1 MADRLR
7 RLALTVPIACAA
19 LGCGS
24 DKVLLRYHP
33 KANTTH
39 RYTLDEQ
46 MKVAVAGASAS
57 LPAMDMGMSV
67 QLRERIGEANRGGVG
82 GVGGVGGTAVSWS
95 VDTLTFRPPA
105 GMDAAS
111 PAFASQIARVK
122 AMSFD
127 LVYDDRRIPLKVQVH
142 DPLGAAAA
150 EGRRVT
156 GNVEMFNYP
165 LPVEPVGKGDHWR
178 VETDIPLPETGG
190 PVSVQSVL
198 TVKDITVAAGDT
210 TVVFEVS
217 TQFPEQPI
225 AISRMGQ
232 TMTMKLSG
240 TITGE
245 QAFSVSQGMVLD
257 ATVSGTIKMAMAVPG
272 LPSVPMSLSLDMQ
285 ATLKRLAGP

>member
-1 MADRLR
+1 MAERLR
-7 RLALTVPIACAA
+7 RLALTVPLAYAA
-19 LGCGS
+19 LGCGG

-39 RYTLDEQ
+39 RYVLDEQ
-46 MKVAVAGASAS
+46 MKLAVAGPPAQ

-67 QLRERIGEANRGGVG
+67 QLRERVGEPSRNGA
-82 GVGGVGGTAVSWS
+82 GVGGTAVSWS
-95 VDTLTFRPPA
+95 VDTLTFRAPA
-105 GMDAAS
+105 GIDAAS
-111 PAFASQIARVK
+111 PALAAQMARVK

-127 LVYDDRRIPLKVQVH
+127 LVYDDRRIPLRVQVH
-142 DPLGAAAA
+142 DPLGAASA

-165 LPVEPVGKGDHWR
+165 LSVEPVGTGDHWR
-178 VETDIPLPETGG
+178 VETDIPLPEAGG
-190 PVSVQSVL
+190 PISVQSVL

-210 TVVFEVS
+210 TVVFGVS
-217 TQFPEQPI
+217 TQFPDQPI
-225 AISRMGQ
+225 AISRMGR

-245 QAFSVSQGMVLD
+245 QTFSLSQGMVLD

-272 LPSVPMSLSLDMQ
+272 LPAVPIALSLDMQ
-285 ATLKRLAGP
+285 ATLKRLTAP

>member
-7 RLALTVPIACAA
+7 GLALTVSLACAA

-33 KANTTH
+33 KANSTH
-39 RYTLDEQ
+39 RYALDEQ
-46 MKVAVAGASAS
+46 MKLAGAGAAAQ

-67 QLRERIGEANRGGVG
+67 QLRERVGESNRGGVT
-82 GVGGVGGTAVSWS
+82 GTAVTWS
-95 VDTLTFRPPA
+95 VDTLTFRAPA

-111 PAFASQIARVK
+111 PALASQIARVK

-127 LVYDDRRIPLKVQVH
+127 LVYDDRRIPLHVQVH
-142 DPLGAAAA
+142 DPLGEASA

-165 LPVEPVGKGDHWR
+165 LPVAPVGKGDHWR
-178 VETDIPLPETGG
+178 VETEIPLPQAGG
-190 PVSVQSVL
+190 PISVQSVL
-198 TVKDITVAAGDT
+198 TVKDITVADGDT
-210 TVVFEVS
+210 TVVFTVS
-217 TQFPEQPI
+217 TQFPDRPI
-225 AISRMGQ
+225 AISGMGR

-245 QAFSVSQGMVLD
+245 QAFSLSQGMVLD
-257 ATVSGTIKMAMAVPG
+257 AAVGGTIKMAMAVPG
-272 LPSVPMSLSLDMQ
+272 LPSVPLSLSLDMQ

>member
-1 MADRLR
+1 MANRLR
-7 RLALTVPIACAA
+7 RLALTLPLACAA

-39 RYTLDEQ
+39 RYALDEQ
-46 MKVAVAGASAS
+46 MKLAVAGAPAQ

-67 QLRERIGEANRGGVG
+67 QVRERVGEPSRGGVA
-82 GVGGVGGTAVSWS
+82 GTAVSWS
-95 VDTLTFRPPA
+95 VDTLTFRAPA
-105 GMDAAS
+105 GMDVAS
-111 PAFASQIARVK
+111 PALASQIARVK

-127 LVYDDRRIPLKVQVH
+127 LVYDDRRIPLHVQVH
-142 DPLGAAAA
+142 DPLGEASA

-178 VETDIPLPETGG
+178 VATDLPLPEAGG
-190 PVSVQSVL
+190 SISVQSVL

-210 TVVFEVS
+210 TVVFLVS
-217 TQFPEQPI
+217 TQFPDQPI
-225 AISRMGQ
+225 AISRMGR

-245 QAFSVSQGMVLD
+245 QTFSVSQGMVLD

-285 ATLKRLAGP
+285 ATLKRLAAP

>member
-7 RLALTVPIACAA
+7 GLALTVSLACAA

-33 KANTTH
+33 KANSTH
-39 RYTLDEQ
+39 RYALDEQ
-46 MKVAVAGASAS
+46 MKLAGAGAAAQ

-67 QLRERIGEANRGGVG
+67 QLRERVGESNRGGVT
-82 GVGGVGGTAVSWS
+82 GTAVTWS
-95 VDTLTFRPPA
+95 VDTLTFRAPA

-111 PAFASQIARVK
+111 PALASQIARVK

-127 LVYDDRRIPLKVQVH
+127 LVYDDRRIPLHVQVH
-142 DPLGAAAA
+142 DPLGEASA

-165 LPVEPVGKGDHWR
+165 LPVAPVGKGDHWR
-178 VETDIPLPETGG
+178 VETEIPLPQAGG
-190 PVSVQSVL
+190 PISVQSVL
-198 TVKDITVAAGDT
+198 TVKDITVADGDT
-210 TVVFEVS
+210 TVVFTVS
-217 TQFPEQPI
+217 TQFPDRPI
-225 AISRMGQ
+225 AISGMGR

-245 QAFSVSQGMVLD
+245 QAFSLSQGMVLD
-257 ATVSGTIKMAMAVPG
+257 AAVSGTIKMAMAVPG
-272 LPSVPMSLSLDMQ
+272 LPSVPLSLSLDMQ

>member
-1 MADRLR
+1 MAERLR
-7 RLALTVPIACAA
+7 RLALTVPFACAA
-19 LGCGS
+19 LGCGG

-46 MKVAVAGASAS
+46 MKLAVAGPPAQ

-67 QLRERIGEANRGGVG
+67 QLRERVGEPSRIGA
-82 GVGGVGGTAVSWS
+82 GVGGTAVSWS
-95 VDTLTFRPPA
+95 VDTLTFRAPA
-105 GMDAAS
+105 GIDAAS
-111 PAFASQIARVK
+111 PALAAQMARVK

-127 LVYDDRRIPLKVQVH
+127 LVYDDRRIPLRVQVH
-142 DPLGAAAA
+142 DPLGAASA

-178 VETDIPLPETGG
+178 VETDIPLPEAGG
-190 PVSVQSVL
+190 PISVQSVL

-210 TVVFEVS
+210 TVVFGVS
-217 TQFPEQPI
+217 TQFPDQPI
-225 AISRMGQ
+225 AISRMGR

-245 QAFSVSQGMVLD
+245 QTFSLSQGMVLD

-272 LPSVPMSLSLDMQ
+272 LPAVPIALSLDMQ
-285 ATLKRLAGP
+285 ATLKRLTAP